1 MRNIVKPLAWALLG
15 GGLAVVG
22 SAGALDL
29 PWLQAAKTPAIR
41 TAASTAAPSTAAAS
55 TAAASL
61 PQTAPLAALP
71 PGSTPNYRAIV
82 QRYGPSVVGIMVE
95 GRRVADSDDADGF
108 QPQPNLPRGWRQPAP
123 QGAQPFRGQGS
134 GFIVSADGL
143 VLTNAHVVKD
153 AQSVTVLMADRRE
166 YTAQVLGSDAATDI
180 AVLRIPVQGLQP
192 VQLGDAAQLQV
203 GDPVLAIGAPYGLTQ
218 TATAGIVSATGRSLP
233 GDGAVPFIQTDAA
246 VNPGNS
252 GGPLFDAAGNVVG
265 INAQI
270 YSRTGGYQGVSF
282 AIPVDVA
289 MRVSR
294 QIVATG
300 SAQHAR
306 LGVAVQDLT
315 QALADSFGLARPDGA
330 LVSQVSPGSPA
341 AAAGLQAG
349 DVIQRIDG
357 QPTVQAG
364 ALSAR
369 IAQAVPGERIALG
382 LWRQGKA
389 LDLTVTLGRAGEGAQ
404 AGAQPAAGSDDA
416 VPGGARLG
424 LALRPLQPEERAQA
438 KLDHGL
444 LVQGAQGA
452 AARAGL
458 LRGDVV
464 LAINGQPVDS
474 VDTLRR
480 VLAASPKRVALL
492 VWRGGEQ
499 LFVPV
504 APV

>member
-1 MRNIVKPLAWALLG
+1 MRNIVQPLAWALLG
-15 GGLAVVG
+15 GGLAVVT

-29 PWLQAAKTPAIR
+29 PWSKAAHGQAAPA
-41 TAASTAAPSTAAAS
+41 AAAS
-55 TAAASL
+55 AVPTVAVAVPAPDPL
-61 PQTAPLAALP
+61 PALQ
-71 PGSTPNYRAIV
+71 PGSAPNYRAIV
-82 QRYGPSVVGIMVE
+82 QRFGPSVVGVLVE
-95 GRRVADSDDADGF
+95 GRRVADGGDAES
-108 QPQPNLPRGWRQPAP
+108 QPVLPRGWRPGAP
-123 QGAQPFRGQGS
+123 QGTQPFRGQGS

-143 VLTNAHVVKD
+143 ILTNAHVVKD
-153 AQSVTVLMADRRE
+153 AQSVTVLLADRRE
-166 YTAQVLGSDAATDI
+166 YTAQLLGSDATTDI
-180 AVLRIPVQGLQP
+180 AVLRIPVQGLQA
-192 VQLGDAAQLQV
+192 VRLGDPAQLQV

-252 GGPLFDAAGNVVG
+252 GGPLFDAAGQVVG

-306 LGVAVQDLT
+306 LGVAVQDMT
-315 QALADSFGLARPDGA
+315 QPLADSFGLARPDGA
-330 LVSQVSPGSPA
+330 LVSQVAPGSPA
-341 AAAGLQAG
+341 AAAGLQTG

-364 ALSAR
+364 AWSAR
-369 IAQAVPGERIALG
+369 IAQAVPGERIALSV
-382 LWRQGKA
+382 WRQGKP
-389 LDLTVTLGRAGEGAQ
+389 LDLTVTLGRAGDGAAAGAQ
-404 AGAQPAAGSDDA
+404 AAGPDDGSAAGD
-416 VPGGARLG
+416 ARLG

-438 KLDHGL
+438 RLDHGL

-458 LRGDVV
+458 SRGDVV
-464 LAINGQPVDS
+464 LAINGQPLSS
-474 VDTLRR
+474 VDALQR
-480 VLAASPKRVALL
+480 VLAAKPKRVALL
-492 VWRGGEQ
+492 VWRAGEQ